1 MILSP
6 SSAAPARSLRALC
19 LIALGSLFFAATA
32 HAQWQNT
39 TYTLKGGWNSI
50 YLHGDASYATPETIF
65 ASFPEVQEVWRWNP
79 NPDQVQFTTSQ
90 LIPTAGTAEWST
102 WVRGGSSN
110 SLGQLVGQTAY
121 LVKCSGTIA
130 NSYSVTIPQR
140 VLPPSANWVRNGAN
154 LMGFPSLK
162 NGGLYPTMSSY
173 FATFP
178 AAIAS
183 NVKIY
188 KYVGG
193 DLGPGNPQLVFNTS
207 SEKLDRNQA
216 SGSIPRSLGIFTHP
230 SRSA

>member
-1 MILSP
+1 MKSIFLTL
-6 SSAAPARSLRALC
+6 ASLV
-19 LIALGSLFFAATA
+19 FTTTA
-32 HAQWQNT
+32 HAQWQTT

-50 YLHGDASYATPETIF
+50 YLHGDASYATLDTIF
-65 ASFPEVQEVWRWNP
+65 ASQTAVEEIWRWNP

-110 SLGQLVGQTAY
+110 SLAKLMGQTAY
-121 LVKCSGTIA
+121 LVKCSGTTA

-162 NGGLYPTMSSY
+162 NGGLYPTTGSY

-193 DLGPGNPQLVFNTS
+193 DLGPSVS
-207 SEKLDRNQA
+207 
-216 SGSIPRSLGIFTHP
+216 
-230 SRSA
+230 